1 MKIFFTLMGQKNCEG
16 CYELVLEHTGIKKV
30 TLDSD
35 LEPGMTE

>member
-1 MKIFFTLMGQKNCEG
+1 MKIFFTLMGQKKCEG

-30 TLDSD
+30 TLDRD